1 MSPGAMSRMDEKTPK
16 PVTVGW
22 TEKIDFPDWG
32 LRRVRAKI
40 DTGARTSAIDAPGCA
55 LDETPEG
62 LVATFRLAPYRRRPR
77 EVFTIRAPVT
87 RLVTVKNSGG
97 EPQRRAEIETLMRLG
112 PVTKRIRL
120 TLTDR
125 GAMRFPVILGR
136 RTLAGD
142 FVVDVQRKNLLK

>member
-1 MSPGAMSRMDEKTPK
+1 MGVKDSGPI
-16 PVTVGW
+16 TVGW

-40 DTGARTSAIDAPGCA
+40 DTGARTSAIDAPGCT
-55 LDETPEG
+55 LDETPSG
-62 LVATFRLAPYRRRPR
+62 LVATFRLAPYRKRPN

-87 RLVTVKNSGG
+87 RLVTVKSTGG
-97 EPQRRAEIETLMRLG
+97 EPQRRAEIETMMRLG
-112 PVTKRIRL
+112 PITKRIRL

-142 FVVDVQRKNLLK
+142 FVVDVGRKNLLK